1 MDPLPGD
8 RIVVRYRLGA
18 GGPADWRTAP
28 GAQRAGRDAAAP
40 DPALVHSPALS
51 DVTGFLIERNDD
63 ELLVERDG
71 ARERIPAAA
80 ITSLRRLSATPVR
93 NSEIRA
99 LERALTEA
107 TPAAERVE
115 LDGWILSASPDAA
128 EVTRPARSAPAAEMT
143 RPARSAPGAE
153 STRPARSAPGA
164 EYAPRANAA
173 VPLAFG
179 ASPAALTAITAWYLD
194 RGLPARVV
202 VPERLLRIADV
213 TGSGPGTEYE
223 VLVDPT
229 GDAAEVPGADRAE
242 RLRLRSNAYRLHH
255 TFAVVDLDQA
265 AGA

>member
-128 EVTRPARSAPAAEMT
+128 EVTRPARSAP
-143 RPARSAPGAE
+143 GAE
-153 STRPARSAPGA
+153 S
-164 EYAPRANAA
+164 APRANAA

>member
-128 EVTRPARSAPAAEMT
+128 EVTRPARSAPAAE
-143 RPARSAPGAE
+143 S
-153 STRPARSAPGA
+153 
-164 EYAPRANAA
+164 APRANAA

-223 VLVDPT
+223 VLVDPV
-229 GDAAEVPGADRAE
+229 GDAVEVPGADRAE